1 MPRYLQSEQIIPNK
15 GMSYTMYEIEDVNT
29 ILRMLTWIPDADQ
42 ISIYPK
48 PPVKQLFA
56 PERCAQIDESQ
67 FLGLWQEGE
76 NRKK

>member
-1 MPRYLQSEQIIPNK
+1 
-15 GMSYTMYEIEDVNT
+15 MSYTMYEIEDVNT

-56 PERCAQIDESQ
+56 PERCAEIDESQ

>member
-29 ILRMLTWIPDADQ
+29 SLRMLTWIPDADQ